1 MRPHSIRGLLGIV
14 AVLVA
19 TLAVALAFGVSTLSP
34 TAQAQA
40 QEIDYDTDDD
50 GLIEINN
57 LEQLD
62 AIRYDLD
69 GDGDVFGNDGDA
81 YKGPDGAFPNG
92 ITDTGG
98 NAHMGCPA
106 TGCNGYEL
114 NTSLDFNDDSSYAD
128 ATANKGIWTT
138 GAGWTPIGDDSD
150 GLAAT
155 FDGNGY
161 TISNLFINVVVDGDA
176 EVGLFGRLA
185 ASTVV
190 KNLNLTDIEVT
201 VTNVAEPTPDS
212 GILEVGGL
220 AASSTG
226 AVESSYVSGE
236 ISVTNTQRFA
246 YVGGL
251 LGRTSGTTTASG
263 AAVMVN
269 VETLNR
275 ALAGGLIGRADSD
288 VNGPIVRDNYAT
300 GDVMVSADNF
310 VAAGGL
316 VGAGYGPIM
325 GSYATGNATIM
336 AGGDSSFA
344 EAGGLVGLALGDIV
358 ASYATGNAT
367 VIASDAGRQVYAGGL
382 VAVTDS
388 NIVASYAT
396 GDAIA
401 INHGDGS
408 GTAAGLAGDVTPEF
422 TRTPDATITITASYS
437 TGSAR
442 ATKTGTNV
450 GGLVGSASTTTAP
463 HSYWDV
469 DSSGQ
474 DASAV
479 GTGRTTV
486 ALQDPTS
493 RSADNIYAG
502 WNVDV
507 DNADGDF
514 DVTTGVD
521 DPWQFG
527 ESWQYPVLKYG
538 ILDPAKQRAQ
548 VTLVLSEASID
559 EAGGETT
566 VTVTQDRTSNL
577 PTEVTVSVPAG
588 SPVTLSEN
596 RKLVIP
602 AGETESTGT
611 VKIRGV
617 DDGDTTDDE
626 TVVVSGQVSAGGSG
640 ADNPDAVD
648 LTVLDSMRVT
658 NVRVRPKTTLAV
670 VSWDALEGAD
680 GYRVQWKYGGRDWS
694 EDRQQ
699 EVSST
704 ATTLRRLRPGTEY
717 TVRVSAA
724 NAGAW
729 SAPVTVSTEDPD
741 DEEGLSPFATMT
753 PTPTPTPAVPPATP
767 IPPTAMIAT
776 STATTLMSADG
787 HVTLEFPAGSRSDPY
802 QVNFESEDGCTYAG
816 AKADVTFTCVTVL
829 IFDSEDMLEMGVE
842 LEAPAT
848 LTFHLTAEQV
858 EALGGEFLL
867 AKLHEMGGLMVLTR
881 GSADDE
887 WTSVPAT
894 LAIDD
899 ETGVAT
905 LTASVSTF
913 SSYTAVAVQATFDA
927 VQEMYGH
934 LLPRDTLTP
943 PTGGPSLPGV
953 ALLALLLGSVA
964 LLTAGWIMTARRSG
978 GA

>member
-1 MRPHSIRGLLGIV
+1 MVRN
-14 AVLVA
+14 
-19 TLAVALAFGVSTLSP
+19 LS
-34 TAQAQA
+34 
-40 QEIDYDTDDD
+40 
-50 GLIEINN
+50 
-57 LEQLD
+57 
-62 AIRYDLD
+62 
-69 GDGDVFGNDGDA
+69 
-81 YKGPDGAFPNG
+81 
-92 ITDTGG
+92 
-98 NAHMGCPA
+98 
-106 TGCNGYEL
+106 
-114 NTSLDFNDDSSYAD
+114 
-128 ATANKGIWTT
+128 
-138 GAGWTPIGDDSD
+138 
-150 GLAAT
+150 
-155 FDGNGY
+155 
-161 TISNLFINVVVDGDA
+161 
-176 EVGLFGRLA
+176 
-185 ASTVV
+185 
-190 KNLNLTDIEVT
+190 LTDIDVT
-201 VTNVAEPTPDS
+201 ITSVGVQTSAGVQ
-212 GILEVGGL
+212 VGGL
-220 AASSTG
+220 AADSEG
-226 AVESSYVSGE
+226 AVENIYVSGE
-236 ISVTNTQRFA
+236 ISVANTHRTV

-251 LGRTSGTTTASG
+251 LGQTYGTTTASG
-263 AAVMVN
+263 AAVTVN
-269 VETLNR
+269 VQAGSGVTLYV
-275 ALAGGLIGRADSD
+275 GGLIGIAPNGQPTADLY
-288 VNGPIVRDNYAT
+288 NPIIRDSYAT
-300 GDVMVSADNF
+300 GDVTVSTSTGF
-310 VAAGGL
+310 VNNQVRAGGL
-316 VGAGYGPIM
+316 VGYNGGTIT
-325 GSYATGNATIM
+325 GSYATGNVSAASGAADTADRISV
-336 AGGDSSFA
+336 AS
-344 EAGGLVGLALGDIV
+344 AGGLVGQNARRIGASYATGDATATASGNGGRADAGGLVGHAFELANVDIV
-358 ASYATGNAT
+358 ASYATGGAT
-367 VIASDAGRQVYAGGL
+367 ATSYAGEERVGGL
-382 VAVTDS
+382 VGRA
-388 NIVASYAT
+388 AT
-396 GDAIA
+396 ARDPTARVVIA
-401 INHGDGS
+401 
-408 GTAAGLAGDVTPEF
+408 
-422 TRTPDATITITASYS
+422 ASYS

-442 ATKTGTNV
+442 ATETGTGA
-450 GGLVGSASTTTAP
+450 GGLVGTAGTTTAP
-463 HSYWDV
+463 HSFWDV

-486 ALQDPTS
+486 ALQAPMS
-493 RSADNIYAG
+493 VNADNIYAG

-507 DNADGDF
+507 DNADGDD

-521 DPWQFG
+521 DPWDFG

-538 ILDPAKQRAQ
+538 ILDPAKQRPR
-548 VTLVLSEASID
+548 VTLMLSETSID
-559 EAGGETT
+559 EDGGETT
-566 VTVTQDRTSNL
+566 VTATQDRTSNL
-577 PTEVTVSVPAG
+577 PTEVTVSAPSG

-602 AGETESTGT
+602 AGETESTGV
-611 VKIRGV
+611 VKITGV
-617 DDGDTTDDE
+617 DDSDTTDDKA
-626 TVVVSGQVSAGGSG
+626 VVVSGQVAAGGSG
-640 ADNPDAVD
+640 ANNPDPLN

-729 SAPVTVSTEDPD
+729 SAPVTVTTEDPED
-741 DEEGLSPFATMT
+741 DEGASPFATM
-753 PTPTPTPAVPPATP
+753 TPTPAVPPATP
-767 IPPTAMIAT
+767 IPPTEMIAT

-802 QVNFESEDGCTYAG
+802 QVNFESETGCTYAG
-816 AKADVTFTCVTVL
+816 AKADVSLPCVTVL

-881 GSADDE
+881 GTADDE

-899 ETGVAT
+899 ETGGAT
-905 LTASVSTF
+905 LTASISSFSTF
-913 SSYTAVAVQATFDA
+913 TAVVVQAAFDA
-927 VQEMYGH
+927 VQEMYGD

>member
-1 MRPHSIRGLLGIV
+1 MRQAQMRPHSIRGLLGIA

-19 TLAVALAFGVSTLSP
+19 ALVVALAFGVSTQSP

-40 QEIDYDTDDD
+40 PGGDYDTDDD

-69 GDGDVFGNDGDA
+69 GDGDVFGNDEVA

-92 ITDTGG
+92 ITDIGG
-98 NAHMGCPA
+98 DAHMGCPA
-106 TGCNGYEL
+106 TGCTGYEL

-128 ATANKGIWTT
+128 ATANMAGWTT
-138 GAGWTPIGDDSD
+138 GAGWTPIDDDSS

-161 TISNLFINVVVDGDA
+161 TISNLFINMVVNGDA
-176 EVGLFGRLA
+176 DAGLIGRLA
-185 ASTVV
+185 AGAVV
-190 KNLNLTDIEVT
+190 RHLRLTDIDVT
-201 VTNVAEPTPDS
+201 VTNVAERDRLS
-212 GILEVGGL
+212 GVLEVGGL

-226 AVESSYVSGE
+226 AVEKSYVSGE
-236 ISVTNTQRFA
+236 ISVVNTERWTLA
-246 YVGGL
+246 GGL
-251 LGRTSGTTTASG
+251 LGRSSGTTTASG

-269 VETLNR
+269 VETPNR
-275 ALAGGLIGRADSD
+275 ASVGGLIGRADGD
-288 VNGPIVRDNYAT
+288 VHAPIVIDSYAT
-300 GDVMVSADNF
+300 GDVSISASGF
-310 VAAGGL
+310 GAAGGL
-316 VGAGYGPIM
+316 VGVISGVITGN
-325 GSYATGNATIM
+325 YATGDTSGRVTADADTI
-336 AGGDSSFA
+336 GFL
-344 EAGGLVGLALGDIV
+344 EVGGLVGLALADIV

-367 VIASDAGRQVYAGGL
+367 VTATGDLHTIYAGGL
-382 VAVTDS
+382 VAVTTGD
-388 NIVASYAT
+388 IVASYAT
-396 GDAIA
+396 GDATA
-401 INHGDGS
+401 SHYGDGVEYV
-408 GTAAGLAGDVTPEF
+408 GGLVGHAAPSTNV
-422 TRTPDATITITASYS
+422 TPDARPTITASYS

-442 ATKTGTNV
+442 ATETGAGA
-450 GGLVGSASTTTAP
+450 GGLVGTASTTTAP

-469 DSSGQ
+469 DSSGR

-479 GTGRTTV
+479 GAGKTTI
-486 ALQDPTS
+486 ALQAPTS
-493 RSADNIYAG
+493 GSADSIYAG

-507 DNADGDF
+507 DNADGD
-514 DVTTGVD
+514 DDLTTGVD
-521 DPWQFG
+521 DPWDFG

-538 ILDPAKQRAQ
+538 ILDPAEQRAQ

-559 EAGGETT
+559 EDGGETT
-566 VTVTQDRTSNL
+566 VTATQDRTSNL
-577 PTEVTVSVPAG
+577 PTEVTVSAPSG

-611 VKIRGV
+611 VKITGV

-626 TVVVSGQVSAGGSG
+626 TVVVSGQVAAGGSG
-640 ADNPDAVD
+640 ADNPDDVE
-648 LTVLDSMRVT
+648 LTVGDAMRVT
-658 NVRVRPKTTLAV
+658 NVRVRPRTTLAV
-670 VSWDALEGAD
+670 VTWDALEGAD

-694 EDRQQ
+694 EDRQR

-753 PTPTPTPAVPPATP
+753 PTPTPTPAVPAATP

-816 AKADVTFTCVTVL
+816 AKADVSLTCVSVL

-887 WTSVPAT
+887 WTA
-894 LAIDD
+894 
-899 ETGVAT
+899 
-905 LTASVSTF
+905 VSRRRWRSTMRR
-913 SSYTAVAVQATFDA
+913 A
-927 VQEMYGH
+927 
-934 LLPRDTLTP
+934 
-943 PTGGPSLPGV
+943 
-953 ALLALLLGSVA
+953 
-964 LLTAGWIMTARRSG
+964 ARR
-978 GA
+978 